1 MINFR
6 KLTPQKD
13 VKEEIYEE
21 AFDYALKDADIKNV
35 GITSQYGAGK
45 STIVQSYLE
54 RHKEKNVVYIS
65 LPCFNE
71 VRSKNI
77 GLDDNVEL
85 EEGTLSNVEQK
96 LLNQIITQID
106 SRKIPRTNFT
116 VETESGFDSNRCIY
130 NRHIYIAFKYK

>member
-1 MINFR
+1 MTNFR

-54 RHKEKNVVYIS
+54 RHKEKM
-65 LPCFNE
+65 
-71 VRSKNI
+71 
-77 GLDDNVEL
+77 
-85 EEGTLSNVEQK
+85 
-96 LLNQIITQID
+96 
-106 SRKIPRTNFT
+106 
-116 VETESGFDSNRCIY
+116 
-130 NRHIYIAFKYK
+130 